1 MNADENLNN
10 QIDLTEFFNAI
21 DLLKKRIAQDAMWEL
36 GFTSKTLYSNFFL
49 RFIILFLILVYMV
62 MGLSLFSTPNDFF
75 NVILNAAIPILVG
88 VLLMSIINLDR
99 KKEELSKSKTKF

>member
-1 MNADENLNN
+1 
-10 QIDLTEFFNAI
+10 
-21 DLLKKRIAQDAMWEL
+21 
-36 GFTSKTLYSNFFL
+36 
-49 RFIILFLILVYMV
+49 